1 MAEPLILYDEEVKPM
16 KAKTVGKTALRVL
29 GCGLLVV
36 SGQALNSLIRL
47 NAAGIENEVSESL
60 ERARIRR
67 YMKNA
72 A

>member
-1 MAEPLILYDEEVKPM
+1 M